1 MKNQELCLRTG
12 EWLLPRGGESRWA
25 CVACDQFTSQPEY
38 WAKARAFVG
47 ESPSTLKLI
56 LPESELAEAPQRVP
70 EIQKEMERYLAEGIL
85 TPAEGFILTER
96 TTESGTRYGLVVLM
110 DLEGYDYRPGSHSLI
125 RPTEGTI
132 VDRIPPRLMVR
143 RGAALELSHV
153 MMLIDDPKDTVLAP
167 LKDKKEKLKKLYD
180 FPLMMEGGQLTGYLV
195 ETVKDTEAI
204 AGALAQLKEKL
215 QGDAPLLYAVGDGN
229 HSLATAKANWE
240 EKKETLTSEESQE
253 HPARFAMVEL
263 LNIHDSALR
272 FEPIHRVLF
281 HVKPMEVLADLDNYA
296 KGQGI
301 SLAGEEICWVSGEKQ
316 GEFALKNAP
325 QTLPVGALQ
334 VFLDQWMQE
343 HPEAMLDY
351 IHGED
356 TVRVL
361 AKEGNA
367 LGFLLPTP
375 DKGSLFTAVAKE
387 GVLPRKT
394 FSMGEANEKRY
405 YMEARKI

>member
-1 MKNQELCLRTG
+1 
-12 EWLLPRGGESRWA
+12 
-25 CVACDQFTSQPEY
+25 
-38 WAKARAFVG
+38 
-47 ESPSTLKLI
+47 
-56 LPESELAEAPQRVP
+56 
-70 EIQKEMERYLAEGIL
+70 
-85 TPAEGFILTER
+85 
-96 TTESGTRYGLVVLM
+96 
-110 DLEGYDYRPGSHSLI
+110 
-125 RPTEGTI
+125 
-132 VDRIPPRLMVR
+132 
-143 RGAALELSHV
+143 
-153 MMLIDDPKDTVLAP
+153 
-167 LKDKKEKLKKLYD
+167 
-180 FPLMMEGGQLTGYLV
+180 
-195 ETVKDTEAI
+195 
-204 AGALAQLKEKL
+204 
-215 QGDAPLLYAVGDGN
+215 
-229 HSLATAKANWE
+229 
-240 EKKETLTSEESQE
+240 
-253 HPARFAMVEL
+253 
-263 LNIHDSALR
+263 
-272 FEPIHRVLF
+272 
-281 HVKPMEVLADLDNYA
+281 LADLDNYA

-316 GEFALKNAP
+316 GEFALKNAS

>member
-1 MKNQELCLRTG
+1 MENQELCLRTG
-12 EWLLPRGGESRWA
+12 DWLLPAEGQSCWA

-56 LPESELAEAPQRVP
+56 LPECELKEAPERVP
-70 EIQKEMERYLAEGIL
+70 EIQKEMERYLLEGL
-85 TPAEGFILTER
+85 LSPVEGFILTER
-96 TTESGTRYGLVVLM
+96 TTESGTRTGLVVLM
-110 DLEGYDYRPGSHSLI
+110 DLEGYDYRPGAKSLI

-153 MMLIDDPKDTVLAP
+153 MMLIDDPTDTVLAAV
-167 LKDKKEKLKKLYD
+167 KEKKARLPKVYD
-180 FPLMMEGGQLTGYLV
+180 FSLMMDGGQLAGYQV
-195 ETVKDTEAI
+195 SAPADIEAI
-204 AGALAQLKEKL
+204 FQALLALKERL
-215 QGDAPLLYAVGDGN
+215 CSQTPLLYAVGDGN

-240 EKKETLTSEESQE
+240 EKKAGLSPEAQKE

-263 LNIHDSALR
+263 LNIHDAALR

-281 HVKPMEVLADLDNYA
+281 HVEPEKVMADMAAYGKSHGMTL
-296 KGQGI
+296 
-301 SLAGEEICWVSGEKQ
+301 Q
-316 GEFALKNAP
+316 GEDIGWVTRENGRFAFQNAP

-334 VFLDQWMQE
+334 AFLDDWLQTHTGAQ
-343 HPEAMLDY
+343 LDY

-356 TVRVL
+356 TVRAL
-361 AKEGNA
+361 TQAPNT

-375 DKGSLFTAVAKE
+375 DKSGLFAAVSRE

-405 YMEARKI
+405 YMEARRI